1 MHTPLPRQTTASAT
15 VRLRQINATDETAF
29 MQGLR
34 DSRDL
39 LKPWVQVPQSRKTF
53 QKYVVEMNTAD
64 DRAWAVL
71 RRDTRELAGVVELR
85 DIFYGDFKNAYLIYY
100 AFQAHQKQGL
110 MKQAIQQV
118 IAVAFNRL
126 KLHRLE
132 ANIQPDN
139 LASIALLK
147 SCGFNKEGFSPRFL
161 KKNGQWRDHERWAML
176 ADSANNLALDKSRT
190 VESKNQPLR

>member
-1 MHTPLPRQTTASAT
+1 MHTPLLRQNTASAT
-15 VRLRQINATDETAF
+15 VKLRPLNNRDENAF

-39 LKPWVQVPQSRKTF
+39 LKPWVQLPLNRKAF
-53 QKYVVEMNTAD
+53 QKYVLEMNTAD
-64 DRAWAVL
+64 DRAWAVI
-71 RRDTRELAGVVELR
+71 RNDTRELAGVVELR

-100 AFQAHQKQGL
+100 AFASHLRQGL
-110 MKQAIQQV
+110 MRQAVEQV
-118 IAVAFNRL
+118 VAIAFKRL

-132 ANIQPDN
+132 ANVQPDN

-176 ADSANNLALDKSRT
+176 ADET
-190 VESKNQPLR
+190 

>member
-1 MHTPLPRQTTASAT
+1 MSIPIKRKSALPAPVKLRPLRA
-15 VRLRQINATDETAF
+15 DDDKAF

-34 DSRDL
+34 ESREL
-39 LKPWVQVPQSRKTF
+39 LKPWVQLPLNRKAF
-53 QKYVVEMNTAD
+53 QNYVLEMNTTD
-64 DRAWAVL
+64 DRAWAVI

-100 AFQAHQKQGL
+100 AFASHLRQGL
-110 MKQAIQQV
+110 MRQAVEQV
-118 IAVAFNRL
+118 IAIAFKRL

-132 ANIQPDN
+132 ANVQPDN

-176 ADSANNLALDKSRT
+176 ADEA
-190 VESKNQPLR
+190 

>member
-1 MHTPLPRQTTASAT
+1 MNKPLQRIKAVQTA
-15 VRLRQINATDETAF
+15 VRLRPLHANDETAF

-34 DSRDL
+34 DSREL
-39 LKPWVQVPQSRKTF
+39 LKPWVQVPLSRKAF
-53 QKYVVEMNTAD
+53 QKYVLEMNTAD

-71 RRDTRELAGVVELR
+71 RSDTRELAGVVELR

-100 AFQAHQKQGL
+100 AFQAHQRQGL
-110 MKQAIQQV
+110 MKQAVQQV
-118 IAVAFNRL
+118 IAIAFNRL

-139 LASIALLK
+139 LASIALVRA
-147 SCGFNKEGFSPRFL
+147 CGFNKEGLSPRFL

-176 ADSANNLALDKSRT
+176 ADEA
-190 VESKNQPLR
+190 

>member
-1 MHTPLPRQTTASAT
+1 MNKPLQRMKAVQTA
-15 VRLRQINATDETAF
+15 VRLRPLHANDETAF

-34 DSRDL
+34 DSREL
-39 LKPWVQVPQSRKTF
+39 LKPWVQVPLSRKAF
-53 QKYVVEMNTAD
+53 QKYVLEMNTAD

-71 RRDTRELAGVVELR
+71 RSDTRELAGVVELR

-100 AFQAHQKQGL
+100 AFQPHLRQGL
-110 MKQAIQQV
+110 MSQAVQLAIG
-118 IAVAFNRL
+118 IAFKRL

-139 LASIALLK
+139 LASIALVRA
-147 SCGFNKEGFSPRFL
+147 CGFNKEGLSPRFL

-176 ADSANNLALDKSRT
+176 ADEA
-190 VESKNQPLR
+190 